1 MISKISVVIPCYNEG
16 ENINTTYERI
26 SSNVSKISEHYELI
40 FVDDGSIDN
49 SFSKLYSLSKTDKKL
64 KIIKLSRNF
73 GHQNAIFAGL
83 ENSSGDCTFII
94 DADLQDPPELFSEM
108 FSKWKDEGYQVV
120 YGVRKKRKGNLLKR
134 IFYSIYHKLFKLL
147 SNLKNNEDLADFC
160 LLDKKIKKH
169 LIDLK
174 EKNIYFRGLR
184 SWVGFKQFGIEYT
197 RENRIIGSSKYS
209 IFKLYNL
216 AINGITNFSTKPLT
230 LIFFTGII
238 IFVLSIF
245 LIIFYLLQ
253 KIYNFQFLG
262 VLPEQVPGFY
272 TLVIIVILFG
282 SFNLICLG
290 LMGEYIGRLYEEVK
304 SRPKFYI
311 DEKIN
316 FDE

>member
-1 MISKISVVIPCYNEG
+1 MCSVA
-16 ENINTTYERI
+16 
-26 SSNVSKISEHYELI
+26 L
-40 FVDDGSIDN
+40 GS
-49 SFSKLYSLSKTDKKL
+49 
-64 KIIKLSRNF
+64 
-73 GHQNAIFAGL
+73 
-83 ENSSGDCTFII
+83 C
-94 DADLQDPPELFSEM
+94 
-108 FSKWKDEGYQVV
+108 
-120 YGVRKKRKGNLLKR
+120 
-134 IFYSIYHKLFKLL
+134 
-147 SNLKNNEDLADFC
+147 
-160 LLDKKIKKH
+160 
-169 LIDLK
+169 
-174 EKNIYFRGLR
+174 
-184 SWVGFKQFGIEYT
+184 VGFKQFGIEYT

-230 LIFFTGII
+230 LIFLTGIV
-238 IFVLSIF
+238 IFFLSIF

-253 KIYNFQFLG
+253 KIYNFEFLG